1 MFRRSRFSVR
11 PNVGTTGRT
20 AATSQEAPSSNQ
32 EATET
37 PGDTSTSSTPTPV
50 TDTTPAVT
58 PSVTSTAS
66 GDGGD
71 HIVEGSSSSATVQ
84 RRKRFSVKPKVAP
97 GRLSTIGRTPKSPIK
112 SVSETP
118 VEVPISDLDK
128 QTTSSQTGTTAAPQ
142 GLQSPKRRRPSEE
155 SKQPKVQPKVTLPPS
170 DSAGPPTVPLPEVL
184 QKTNLTTDSGK
195 QSESNSESQVKDVPH
210 KHQDKV
216 LFSIPDRETVEISE
230 KAKTLVS
237 SKSGR
242 TLTPSTSLS
251 KLLNDPS
258 DLQRLAKAQKLR
270 ELLRQERH
278 KDKKPRKS
286 KTHVKEYTLDPS
298 KMTMSDLIHYL
309 PLSNPMTSSLEDMDQ
324 ENENET
330 VIPPSPGREE
340 SPESAQEPEVPPK
353 VVNPSG
359 EEEEV
364 AEDEDEQDESL
375 MVPQLKVAED
385 GSLIIDEES
394 LTVEVLRAKGP
405 NPAQERDPIFERGST
420 TTYTSFRT
428 VTHTKPWSSEETDM
442 FFLAI
447 SMVGTDFSMISQ
459 LFPHRARSEI
469 KNKFKKEERLNSWR
483 IDKAFRERRKL
494 DIEYF
499 SKLLEKILEF
509 QKNKKKLQSLA
520 KKNAYKKRKR
530 MEKKATSK
538 LSDVDEEEEEDDEVP
553 DLDDEEGGEKE
564 NEALCNEGKSSVSK
578 PQRQRKRKTKQ
589 ADSSE
594 EPKERKRKKGEKSSD
609 QAEACIPEDS
619 EAELPEEHTSSDTT
633 EKTESANPSKDT
645 TVKPARLSR
654 GRAPKSLVPLGR
666 KWGKKPPPD
675 SGKDKDTT
683 PDNGDH
689 DVSDGGA
696 SKEQVNKESSP
707 LRQASKKQSAD
718 GDVSS
723 EEEPAS
729 VQPPKPT
736 RYGRMPKPIQPLNYP
751 AKEAAHSSSSDATPG
766 SPVGSTAST
775 TKPKPKCKAKR
786 VRLSKQESA
795 QVSKKPKLVTLR
807 ASCTEYSDDED
818 ERQQGHAEI
827 EEEEE
832 EQFACSLIE
841 DSSAPV
847 FVPASLRSPC
857 PVISQVEETMEELD
871 ILANIP
877 DVLGISQDALCP
889 GVSWEQAQNE
899 TDTPEPCEHQLDLLV
914 DVIDFLSSEH
924 KEVCEDESYNEAAQT
939 LLAIGNP
946 THLPQTAQTQLAT
959 QDHITEILSVSA
971 KQPGQHMEEAAFQ
984 EASNDT
990 LLMFGHEDTETS
1002 ETLFTVEQQHAL
1014 TDGSCIPMI
1023 KTSDQTCD
1031 EPKTDPSLQSETES
1045 SKKNYPQTRKGRLSK
1060 VKPKPNLDRSSKTV
1074 QPKPQPDTPAE
1085 QTAEESNSKVANHHQ
1100 VTETLSIPE
1109 ETIPNIPEFSD
1120 ISCTKVKL
1128 EEKLFFCQE
1137 GSSAAT
1143 SDQSISENQSH
1154 CLLTTVNRDTQS
1166 TSESSKEKVTSPAQ
1180 IIAPFSN
1187 NLVTSDISVT
1197 ETQLQQ
1203 WSNTDS
1209 VPLKE
1214 SCQHTAAFVTPAE
1227 HLPVSQ
1233 TEVTSQSRCSRLQK
1247 VKPKPNIP
1255 RTSRT
1260 ARLTPSIEDTK
1271 DSAEDDSTPIFPN
1284 FKEKAMVELELEEK
1298 CGTSPEKPCHAT
1310 GPATALA
1317 SPFDPESTL
1326 SPTMELSTTEEKRTD
1341 GGIVSQ
1347 LHFSTISGQ
1356 SGSENQNLSDVS
1368 FKPSSRDTG
1377 STSATIDEKGA
1388 TQDQPAGNSDDLV
1401 ISLSDVTVSQAG
1413 QESREHPATHVDD
1426 LPVLQKAESEVKTSC
1441 QSRRNRLQKVK
1452 PKIPQTPRTPRSTPQ
1467 TTKDCVEKDY
1477 NPTPVLK
1484 AVESSCDSASTL
1496 STTQELPPSE
1506 KEKRTDD
1513 GHIGQVFPVASTSG
1527 QSVSENKIFSDVSF
1541 EPINEDTGST
1551 SAATDQKWLSQNEMT
1566 ENTDISVTSVS
1577 AATKSQAGQDLAA
1590 VTESSEGPAT
1600 HVTPV
1605 EDISVSQKEVSDVT
1619 PMSQSRSSRFQKV
1632 KPKPNIPQTSRTALL
1647 KSQTKDK
1654 KGSAEKDSNPTPI
1667 LTLQEKT
1674 IVEIGAEGDE
1684 ATALMSSF
1692 DPESTLSPTKKSFT
1706 TEEEKRTEDGLVGQL
1721 DFAATSGQS
1730 GSENQSL
1737 SNVPFKPSS
1746 RDTGSTSAAIDEKG
1760 ATQDQPAGNSDDLV
1774 TSLSDVTVSQA
1785 GQEIREHPATHVTP
1799 VDNLPVLQKAESEVK
1814 TSCQSRRNRLQ
1825 KVKPKPNIPQTPRT
1839 PRSTPQTTKDCVEK
1853 DYNPTPVLKAVESSC
1868 DSASTFLTTQE
1879 LPTSEKE
1886 KRTDDGHI
1894 GQVFSVA
1901 SASGQSVSENKI
1913 FSDVSFESINKDTG
1927 STSAATDQKWLTQNE
1942 MTENTEIS
1950 VTSDSAAT
1958 ESQAGQDL
1966 AAVTESSEDPATHV
1980 TPEDGSVEQKEVS
1993 DVTSV
1998 SQSRSSRFQRV
2009 KPKPNIP
2016 QTSRTALLK
2025 SRTKDKK
2032 GSAEKD
2038 SNPTP
2043 ILKLQEKAM
2052 VAIKPEGDCGTSP
2065 EKPSHSVGPAT
2076 ALMSSFDPES
2086 TLSPTKEPFT
2096 TEEKKA
2102 DDGLVGQLDFAATI
2116 SGQSGSENQSLSDVS
2131 FKPSSRDTGSTS
2143 VTIDEKGATQDQPAE
2158 SSDDLVTS
2166 LSDVTVSQAGQESRE
2181 HPATHVDDLPV
2192 LQKAEREVKT
2202 SCQSR
2207 RNRLQKVKPK
2217 IPQTPRTPRSTP
2229 QKTKDCVEKDYNP
2242 TPVLKAVES
2251 CDSASTLSTTQ
2262 ELPTSEKEKR
2272 TDDGH
2277 IGQVFSVA
2285 SASGQSVSENKIFSD
2300 VSFEPIN
2307 KDTGSTSA
2315 ATDQKWLTQN
2325 EMTENTDISV
2335 TPDLAA
2341 TESQAGQDLA
2351 AVTES
2356 SEDLATHVT
2365 PEDGSVS
2372 QKEQNEVTSTCQP
2385 RRSRSQK
2392 VKPKPHIP
2400 QRSRNALLIPPTT
2413 KDSDTTPTSKLH
2425 KKTEVQ
2431 LEPPS
2436 VLITSS
2442 EDFGSSPATTK
2453 EMSTTEKGERTD
2465 DELVGQAKTVGA
2477 TSGQFGSENQN
2488 LVTPDSAPTE
2498 TQTGQDV
2505 APLQKS
2511 SEDHFTLVTLVTP
2524 VSQEQGGE
2532 NLAQSSR
2539 TVKSKPQAIPVQLEE
2554 RPSSPTSKT
2563 GSTDNAAAEVEAL
2576 PICSVNLPVKPR
2588 ESTNTS
2594 SVSVPSVEICTT
2606 QNTTEELSATMKKKT
2621 ELALTS
2627 SSDSSETKAPQ
2638 RRRHF
2643 PKVKPNVGS
2652 STRPTR
2658 TKPETKSIGFSNVT
2672 LEKQPVDNSQAELNP
2687 TDNNV
2692 LLTSS
2697 HCSLNT
2703 ELGSTQSALD
2713 ESEKRLA
2720 STHDESMSAHVISMA
2735 TSGETIENQSL
2746 LIDSVIE
2753 NTSSEM
2759 STLKRESTG
2768 HRMSNNDQGD
2778 VGPASQEDWKL
2789 NMSTKPT
2796 ESNTQPADYS
2806 TAASGD
2812 GHTVSRT
2819 DLLLAP
2825 SVTSIPDTRESSPHP
2840 CVQSDADGRSRD
2852 ETQLSSE
2859 TSNTEQTSNDKFQS
2873 AQSTDPT
2880 HSALSNSS
2888 KSSKEAMQTRR
2899 GRLIKPKPKLGRGS
2913 RPLQPQ
2919 VQNSTQAEADSE
2931 DRDAS
2936 DSHDP
2941 VSKLQPDNP
2950 EPVEGAIETHS
2961 KPGCPP
2967 SNTESLL
2974 GCLTQIIDQPSP
2986 NDTASPLGCL
2996 TQVLDTS
3003 SQNTPILTTEGET
3016 QSHPCL
3022 TLFPHMTSEQVPS
3035 DKDEPFF
3042 ILSLTEIPVG
3052 SSGELVETAAQPLPL
3067 VGETFIQQ
3075 QSSVSGESLAPAGE
3089 EPIIHVPVSPSTEEM
3104 CDVGFFSVKD
3114 AWSDP
3119 VDSTDL
3125 IIENQVDPLENTT
3138 VQPSKLQETVDDNK
3152 TTGSPPTKQ
3161 RLTGTGRRAKLQVKP
3176 HTMRKTRANKS
3187 ENTNKDSELPGPSM
3201 QPEGSADSEL
3211 LSEPQKISNEPE
3223 NTEKETP
3230 AGAKGPEDGHHTG
3243 AKTKTPKAAKRKGNG
3258 NTASSDPSSGKAAS
3272 KDSKV
3277 KTLQTRRKYSQPS
3290 PAASASLHV
3299 APTAA
3304 SSQQPEE
3311 IPSASTASA
3320 ALEVD
3325 VIQRNTDHSQPRS
3338 DPILALLSVQR
3349 FQLLSR
3355 VQRAIRRRSPPMC
3368 LSTSSVIFLLKWKM
3382 IKSPTEV
3389 EREREPAHGF
3399 IVKLFL

>member
-20 AATSQEAPSSNQ
+20 AVTSQEAPSSNQ

-37 PGDTSTSSTPTPV
+37 PGDTSTSSTPTAV

-58 PSVTSTAS
+58 PAVTSTAS

-71 HIVEGSSSSATVQ
+71 HIVEGSSSSAAVQ

-155 SKQPKVQPKVTLPPS
+155 SKQPKVQPKITLPPS
-170 DSAGPPTVPLPEVL
+170 DSAGPPTVPLPDEVL

-195 QSESNSESQVKDVPH
+195 QSESNSESQVKDVPP
-210 KHQDKV
+210 KPQDKV

-286 KTHVKEYTLDPS
+286 KTRVKEYTLDPS

-330 VIPPSPGREE
+330 VVPPSPGREE
-340 SPESAQEPEVPPK
+340 SPESAKEPEVPPK

-359 EEEEV
+359 EEEEEEV
-364 AEDEDEQDESL
+364 AEDEQDEQDDSL

-520 KKNAYKKRKR
+520 KKNAPKKRKR
-530 MEKKATSK
+530 KEKKATSK
-538 LSDVDEEEEEDDEVP
+538 LSDVDEEEEDDEVP

-564 NEALCNEGKSSVSK
+564 NEALCNEGKSPVSK
-578 PQRQRKRKTKQ
+578 PKRQRKRKTKQ

-619 EAELPEEHTSSDTT
+619 EAALPEEHTSSDIT
-633 EKTESANPSKDT
+633 EKTENENPSKDT

-689 DVSDGGA
+689 DVCDDGV

-723 EEEPAS
+723 EDEPAS

-751 AKEAAHSSSSDATPG
+751 AKEAAHSSASDATPG

-786 VRLSKQESA
+786 VRPSKQESA

-807 ASCTEYSDDED
+807 ASRTEYSDDED

-847 FVPASLRSPC
+847 FVPASLRSPR

-1002 ETLFTVEQQHAL
+1002 ETIFTVEQQHAL
-1014 TDGSCIPMI
+1014 TDSSCIPII

-1031 EPKTDPSLQSETES
+1031 EPKTDPSLQCETES
-1045 SKKNYPQTRKGRLSK
+1045 SKQNYPQTRKGHLSK

-1074 QPKPQPDTPAE
+1074 QPKSQPDTPAE
-1085 QTAEESNSKVANHHQ
+1085 QTAEESNSEAANHHQ

-1128 EEKLFFCQE
+1128 EEKLSFCQE

-1154 CLLTTVNRDTQS
+1154 CLLTTVNTDTQS
-1166 TSESSKEKVTSPAQ
+1166 TSESSNEKVTSPAE
-1180 IIAPFSN
+1180 IIAPLSN

-1197 ETQLQQ
+1197 ETQVEQG
-1203 WSNTDS
+1203 SNTDS

-1227 HLPVSQ
+1227 HLTVSQ
-1233 TEVTSQSRCSRLQK
+1233 KEVTSQSRCSRLQK

-1260 ARLTPSIEDTK
+1260 ARLTPSIENTK
-1271 DSAEDDSTPIFPN
+1271 DSAENDSTLIFPN

-1326 SPTMELSTTEEKRTD
+1326 SPTMELSTTEEKKTD
-1341 GGIVSQ
+1341 GGLVSQ

-1356 SGSENQNLSDVS
+1356 SGSENQCLSDVS

-1377 STSATIDEKGA
+1377 STSAAIDEKGA
-1388 TQDQPAGNSDDLV
+1388 TQDQPAENSDDLV
-1401 ISLSDVTVSQAG
+1401 TSLSDVTVSQAG

-1467 TTKDCVEKDY
+1467 ITKDSVEKDC

-1484 AVESSCDSASTL
+1484 AVESSCDSALTL
-1496 STTQELPPSE
+1496 STTQESPTSE

-1513 GHIGQVFPVASTSG
+1513 GHIGQVFSVASTSG

-1541 EPINEDTGST
+1541 ESINKDTGST
-1551 SAATDQKWLSQNEMT
+1551 SAATDQKWLTQNEMT
-1566 ENTDISVTSVS
+1566 ENTDISVTSDS
-1577 AATKSQAGQDLAA
+1577 AATESQAGQDLAA
-1590 VTESSEGPAT
+1590 VTESSEDPAT

-1619 PMSQSRSSRFQKV
+1619 SMSQSRSSRFQKV

-1647 KSQTKDK
+1647 KSRTKDK

-1667 LTLQEKT
+1667 LKLQEKA
-1674 IVEIGAEGDE
+1674 IVEIGAEGDCGTSPE
-1684 ATALMSSF
+1684 KPSHSVGPATALMSSF
-1692 DPESTLSPTKKSFT
+1692 DPESTLSPTKESFT
-1706 TEEEKRTEDGLVGQL
+1706 TEEEKRTDDGLVGQL
-1721 DFAATSGQS
+1721 HFAATSGQS

-1760 ATQDQPAGNSDDLV
+1760 ETQDQPAESNDDLV
-1774 TSLSDVTVSQA
+1774 TSLSAVTVSQA
-1785 GQEIREHPATHVTP
+1785 GQESREHPATHVTP
-1799 VDNLPVLQKAESEVK
+1799 VDDLPVLQKAESEVK

-1868 DSASTFLTTQE
+1868 DSASTLSTTQE
-1879 LPTSEKE
+1879 LLTSEKE
-1886 KRTDDGHI
+1886 KSTDDGHI

-1913 FSDVSFESINKDTG
+1913 FSDVSFEPINKDTG

-1942 MTENTEIS
+1942 MTENTDIS

-2052 VAIKPEGDCGTSP
+2052 VVIKPEGDCGTSP
-2065 EKPSHSVGPAT
+2065 EKPSHSVGPT
-2076 ALMSSFDPES
+2076 IALMSSFDPES

-2096 TEEKKA
+2096 TAEDKKT

-2143 VTIDEKGATQDQPAE
+2143 VTIDEKGATQGQPAK

-2192 LQKAEREVKT
+2192 LQKAESEVKT

-2229 QKTKDCVEKDYNP
+2229 QTTKDCVEKDCNP
-2242 TPVLKAVES
+2242 TPVMKAVESS

-2285 SASGQSVSENKIFSD
+2285 STSGQSVSENKIFSD

-2335 TPDLAA
+2335 TSDSAA

-2356 SEDLATHVT
+2356 SEDPATHVT

-2400 QRSRNALLIPPTT
+2400 QRSRTALLIPQTT

-2431 LEPPS
+2431 IEPPS

-2442 EDFGSSPATTK
+2442 EDCGSSPATTK

-2511 SEDHFTLVTLVTP
+2511 SDDHLTCVTP
-2524 VSQEQGGE
+2524 VSQKQGGE
-2532 NLAQSSR
+2532 ITAISQPRRGQFLKVKPKPNLVQSSR
-2539 TVKSKPQAIPVQLEE
+2539 TVESKPQVMPVQLEE

-2594 SVSVPSVEICTT
+2594 SVSVPSLEICTT
-2606 QNTTEELSATMKKKT
+2606 QNTTEELSATMKQKT

-2638 RRRHF
+2638 RRRHL

-2652 STRPTR
+2652 STRPTW
-2658 TKPETKSIGFSNVT
+2658 TKPETKSISSSNVT
-2672 LEKQPVDNSQAELNP
+2672 LEKQPVENSQAELNP

-2692 LLTSS
+2692 HLTSS
-2697 HCSLNT
+2697 HCTLNT

-2735 TSGETIENQSL
+2735 TSGETENQSL
-2746 LIDSVIE
+2746 L
-2753 NTSSEM
+2753 
-2759 STLKRESTG
+2759 
-2768 HRMSNNDQGD
+2768 
-2778 VGPASQEDWKL
+2778 
-2789 NMSTKPT
+2789 
-2796 ESNTQPADYS
+2796 SNTQPVDYS

-2825 SVTSIPDTRESSPHP
+2825 SVTSIPDTRESSPHS
-2840 CVQSDADGRSRD
+2840 CVQSDADVRSRD

-2880 HSALSNSS
+2880 HSALSDSS

-2936 DSHDP
+2936 VSHDP

-2961 KPGCPP
+2961 KPECPP

-2986 NDTASPLGCL
+2986 NDAASPLGCL

-3052 SSGELVETAAQPLPL
+3052 SSGELVETAAEPLPL
-3067 VGETFIQQ
+3067 VGETSIQQ
-3075 QSSVSGESLAPAGE
+3075 QSLSGESLAPAGE
-3089 EPIIHVPVSPSTEEM
+3089 EPIIHDPVSPSTEEM

-3119 VDSTDL
+3119 ADSTDL

-3176 HTMRKTRANKS
+3176 HTMRKTRASKS

-3201 QPEGSADSEL
+3201 QPEGSAGSDL
-3211 LSEPQKISNEPE
+3211 LSEPQKRSNEPE

-3243 AKTKTPKAAKRKGNG
+3243 AKTQTPKAATRKGNS
-3258 NTASSDPSSGKAAS
+3258 NTASSNPSSGKAAS

-3277 KTLQTRRKYSQPS
+3277 KTPQTRRKYSQPS

-3311 IPSASTASA
+3311 IPSASTTSA

-3325 VIQRNTDHSQPRS
+3325 VIQRSTDHSQLRS
-3338 DPILALLSVQR
+3338 DPI
-3349 FQLLSR
+3349 
-3355 VQRAIRRRSPPMC
+3355 P
-3368 LSTSSVIFLLKWKM
+3368 STSCTEVSAPQQSPESESEEEPTNVSQYFLSDIF
-3382 IKSPTEV
+3382 TEV
-3389 EREREPAHGF
+3389 EDD
-3399 IVKLFL
+3399 

>member
-1590 VTESSEGPAT
+1590 VTESSE
-1600 HVTPV
+1600 
-1605 EDISVSQKEVSDVT
+1605 
-1619 PMSQSRSSRFQKV
+1619 
-1632 KPKPNIPQTSRTALL
+1632 
-1647 KSQTKDK
+1647 
-1654 KGSAEKDSNPTPI
+1654 
-1667 LTLQEKT
+1667 
-1674 IVEIGAEGDE
+1674 
-1684 ATALMSSF
+1684 
-1692 DPESTLSPTKKSFT
+1692 
-1706 TEEEKRTEDGLVGQL
+1706 
-1721 DFAATSGQS
+1721 
-1730 GSENQSL
+1730 
-1737 SNVPFKPSS
+1737 
-1746 RDTGSTSAAIDEKG
+1746 
-1760 ATQDQPAGNSDDLV
+1760 
-1774 TSLSDVTVSQA
+1774 
-1785 GQEIREHPATHVTP
+1785 
-1799 VDNLPVLQKAESEVK
+1799 
-1814 TSCQSRRNRLQ
+1814 
-1825 KVKPKPNIPQTPRT
+1825 
-1839 PRSTPQTTKDCVEK
+1839 
-1853 DYNPTPVLKAVESSC
+1853 
-1868 DSASTFLTTQE
+1868 
-1879 LPTSEKE
+1879 
-1886 KRTDDGHI
+1886 
-1894 GQVFSVA
+1894 
-1901 SASGQSVSENKI
+1901 
-1913 FSDVSFESINKDTG
+1913 
-1927 STSAATDQKWLTQNE
+1927 
-1942 MTENTEIS
+1942 
-1950 VTSDSAAT
+1950 
-1958 ESQAGQDL
+1958 
-1966 AAVTESSEDPATHV
+1966 DPATHV